1 MHKDIITYSL
11 GFVKWYT
18 EIMIKR
24 NIKLLAWFNFFT
36 DFKLYGPL
44 AIIYFSQVTGS
55 YALGASIF
63 STVMLSSAL
72 FEIPTGILSDFL
84 GRKKTL
90 ALGALASMISIIFY
104 AAGFTYF
111 LLLFGAVIEGLSRSL
126 YSGNNEAF
134 LHDTLKQSGSEKNY
148 HHFLG
153 KLTSFLHVALAISAL
168 LGGIVAQFNFALVF
182 WISVIPQ
189 IICFSLS
196 LQIIEPKIYV
206 KDQSSNV
213 YKHLKESIVLFF
225 KNPKLRLVSLS
236 SILAYGM
243 GEASYQFRGAFF
255 VSIWPLWAIGIAG
268 MLSQLGATVGFYF
281 SGKVIDKF
289 GAFKSLFWGSIYNRF
304 IDFVSLIFPSPFS
317 PVLMSTTSLH
327 HGVSIVA
334 KSALMQKEFT
344 DRQRATMGSLNS
356 FAGSIF
362 FAIIAF
368 ALGLLADKLNPVQ
381 ALILLEILMMVN
393 VYIYWRLFKSLS

>member
-55 YALGASIF
+55 YALGTSIF
-63 STVMLSSAL
+63 SVVMLSSAL
-72 FEIPTGILSDFL
+72 FEVPTGILSDFL

-90 ALGALASMISIIFY
+90 ALGAFSMAIAFFFY
-104 AAGFTYF
+104 AGAFSYLF
-111 LLLFGAVIEGLSRSL
+111 LLAGAIMEGLSRSL
-126 YSGNNEAF
+126 YSGNNEAL
-134 LHDTLKQSGSEKNY
+134 LHDSLKQVGWEGRY

-153 KLTSFLHVALAISAL
+153 KVTSFLHVALAISAL

-182 WISVIPQ
+182 WLSVIPQ
-189 IICFSLS
+189 IICFVLS
-196 LQIIEPKIYV
+196 LQIIEPKIHV
-206 KDQSSNV
+206 KDQSGNV

-225 KNPKLRLVSLS
+225 KNPKLRMVSLS

-255 VSIWPLWAIGIAG
+255 ITIWPIWAIGVAG
-268 MLSQLGATVGFYF
+268 MLSQLGAAVGFYF

-289 GAFKSLFWGSIYNRF
+289 GAFKSLLWGSIYNRLA
-304 IDFVSLIFPSPFS
+304 DFVSLIFVSPLS
-317 PVLMSTTSLH
+317 PVVMSTTSLH
-327 HGVSIVA
+327 YGVSNVA
-334 KSALMQKEFT
+334 KSSLMQKEFT
-344 DRQRATMGSLNS
+344 DHQRATMGSLNS

-393 VYIYWRLFKSLS
+393 VYIYWKLFKSPS